1 MGLFSSTPQG
11 HVGIDAGSDAI
22 KVVELAGSY
31 RSGFRLV
38 RMGMAPSPPVAMR
51 DGVPTAPEELGSHI
65 RALLDRAGVRL
76 DRAVMGVGGQ
86 AVTVREIRVPPMTKQ
101 ELAAAVRYEAER
113 YLPYNIKEVYMDYQ
127 VLGETTEENRRM
139 LDVIVVAA
147 RQDVVDQIMAVAEAA
162 RVQLRI
168 LDIESFALLRSVVPL
183 STNGETIGVVD
194 LGAEASDILITAGQR
209 LRFTRNIPIGGQVLL
224 SAIHEAM
231 DVDLPTAKSLLEE
244 KGEVLEEGA
253 VSVDHT
259 TERLHDIIAPHI
271 GDLVTE
277 IRRSLDYYQTR
288 SRAAVVNQILLAG
301 GLAHLRNLDKTIAA
315 ELGIPTSVA
324 LPFVNV
330 KVNPQ
335 AHPPEQIQ
343 ALGSSMA
350 VAVGLAMRGGDV
362 S

>member
-65 RALLDRAGVRL
+65 RALLDRSGVRL

-183 STNGETIGVVD
+183 STDGETIAVVD